1 MMKKTTLINIEKDFT
16 PEERMTREGGEKLRS
31 MILDSTHPISIDF
44 HLKPIASVSF
54 WDESIAKLL
63 LHGWSKNEIK
73 EKIVF
78 KNIHHRDEPIIEKL
92 LIARS

>member
-1 MMKKTTLINIEKDFT
+1 MMKKTTLIDIEKDFT

-54 WDESIAKLL
+54 L
-63 LHGWSKNEIK
+63 G
-73 EKIVF
+73 
-78 KNIHHRDEPIIEKL
+78 
-92 LIARS
+92 